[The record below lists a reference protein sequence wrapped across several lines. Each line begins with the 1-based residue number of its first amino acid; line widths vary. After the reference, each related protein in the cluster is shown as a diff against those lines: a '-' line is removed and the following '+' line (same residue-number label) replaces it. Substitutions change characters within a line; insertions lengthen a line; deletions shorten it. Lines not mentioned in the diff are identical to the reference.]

1 MMSWYKYTE
10 LTRIDKKRTAQAD
23 KEFQEQSF
31 LFKWLEIIFNTRMN
45 SWNVYQHGIQ
55 LINEKGETKDVW
67 EKDANQDGGEK

>member
-1 MMSWYKYTE
+1 MVWYKYCE

-23 KEFQEQSF
+23 KEFQNQSF
-31 LFKWLEIIFNTRMN
+31 LSKWIEVILHTRMN

-67 EKDANQDGGEK
+67 EKSKDINRDGG